1 MRLTRCVNHMTASF
15 KVVIPARY
23 ASSRLPG
30 KPLLK
35 IAGKEMILHV
45 CEKASQ
51 AGAEEVVVATDDERI
66 LQCVRQAG
74 FNAVMTLATHTSG
87 TERLTEVA
95 NKLDWADDTVIVNCQ
110 GDEPLI
116 PPALIKKA
124 ATALMEQS
132 IAQVA
137 SLCAPI
143 RDADEVMNPNA
154 VKVVRD
160 AKDYAL
166 YFSRAAIPWDRE
178 RFPSNASSA
187 HGEHFRHIGIYS
199 YTAAFLR
206 RYITWPACALEKIE
220 SLEQLRILYQGE
232 RILVPA
238 VDEVPQAGVDTQED
252 LDRINALLS

>member
-1 MRLTRCVNHMTASF
+1 MDGTF

-45 CEKASQ
+45 CEKAAL
-51 AGAEEVVVATDDERI
+51 AGAEEVVVATDDKRI
-66 LQCVRQAG
+66 LECVKLAG
-74 FNAVMTLATHTSG
+74 FNAVMTLESHTSG

-95 NKLDWADDTVIVNCQ
+95 NTLEWVDDTVIVNCQ

-116 PPALIKKA
+116 PPELIKKA
-124 ATALMEQS
+124 ATALMEQTT
-132 IAQVA
+132 AQVA

-143 RDADEVMNPNA
+143 KDVNEVLNPNA

-166 YFSRAAIPWDRE
+166 YFSRAPIPWDRDC
-178 RFPSNASSA
+178 FPDNASSFQQ
-187 HGEHFRHIGIYS
+187 EHFRHIGIYS
-199 YTAAFLR
+199 YTAGFLR
-206 RYITWPACALEKIE
+206 RYITWPVCALEQIE

-238 VDEVPQAGVDTQED
+238 VDQVPEAGVDTQED
-252 LDRINALLS
+252 LDRINDLFA

>member
-1 MRLTRCVNHMTASF
+1 MSNTF

-45 CEKASQ
+45 CEKAAQ

-66 LQCVRQAG
+66 LNCVKRAG
-74 FNAVMTLATHTSG
+74 FNAVMTLESHTSG

-95 NKLDWADDTVIVNCQ
+95 NKLDWADGTVIVNCQ

-116 PPALIKKA
+116 PPELIKKA
-124 ATALMEQS
+124 ATALMEQN

-143 RDADEVMNPNA
+143 HSTEEVFNPNA

-160 AKDYAL
+160 AQDYAL
-166 YFSRAAIPWDRE
+166 YFSRAGIPWDRDA
-178 RFPSNASSA
+178 FPEKPARQQVQY
-187 HGEHFRHIGIYS
+187 FRHIGIYS
-199 YTAAFLR
+199 YTAEFLR
-206 RYITWPACALEKIE
+206 RYITWPACALEEIE
-220 SLEQLRILYQGE
+220 SLEQLRILFQGE

-238 VDEVPQAGVDTQED
+238 VDQVPEAGVDTQSD
-252 LDRINALLS
+252 LDRINRLLS